1 MPNPTGKGGFKDNPQ
16 NIAKGNWSK
25 ETSISY
31 WYNYLIRLTLEEFE
45 EFKIQYIA
53 QQLAYNS
60 IKESRQD
67 LPYLK
72 EVTDRTDGRA
82 QQSIDHTTKGDKI
95 ASHTDYSKLTTAEL
109 LTLRELEMK
118 ATIAEDEQA

>member
-1 MPNPTGKGGFKDNPQ
+1 MRKPPNPTGKGGFKDNPQ

-31 WYNYLIRLTLEEFE
+31 WYNYLIRQTLEDFDAFE
-45 EFKIQYIA
+45 IKYVA

-60 IKESRQD
+60 VKESRSD

-72 EVTDRTDGRA
+72 EVTDRTDGKSL
-82 QQSIDHTTKGDKI
+82 QSIDHTTKGEAITMPTFTPPD
-95 ASHTDYSKLTTAEL
+95 ASESTD
-109 LTLRELEMK
+109 
-118 ATIAEDEQA
+118 